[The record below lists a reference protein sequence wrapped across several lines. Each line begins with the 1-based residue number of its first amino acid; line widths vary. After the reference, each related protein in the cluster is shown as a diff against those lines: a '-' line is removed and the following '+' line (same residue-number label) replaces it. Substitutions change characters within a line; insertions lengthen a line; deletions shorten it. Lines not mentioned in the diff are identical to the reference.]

1 MLAGVVRSTGA
12 VVPPLIIL
20 GIALW
25 GIRVPFADGLQPW
38 LGVDAIWWSFPVSA
52 FCAMVMQLAYFRWG
66 NWRKARML
74 PVDPDEMAIPSE
86 VPAQAPSPVA
96 DAGARIRDE

>member
-1 MLAGVVRSTGA
+1 
-12 VVPPLIIL
+12 
-20 GIALW
+20 
-25 GIRVPFADGLQPW
+25 
-38 LGVDAIWWSFPVSA
+38 
-52 FCAMVMQLAYFRWG
+52 MVMQLAYYRWG

>member
-1 MLAGVVRSTGA
+1 VI
-12 VVPPLIIL
+12 PPLIIL

-25 GIRVPFADGLQPW
+25 GIRVPFANWLQPT

-52 FCAMVMQLAYFRWG
+52 FCAMAMQLAYYQWG

-74 PVDPDEMAIPSE
+74 PVDPEEVAIPSE
-86 VPAQAPSPVA
+86 VPGQVPSPVA
-96 DAGARIRDE
+96 DAGVRLRD